1 MKSGKPEFLIAVNA
15 RGLACSAD
23 SCLCQRRGGLTMQQ
37 SMSAQRAAVVTQ
49 GADVVPVRRWHPT
62 GHQVS
67 IFSSLLMAVII
78 GVFFIAMRGWSPS
91 PEWQVQADFAVTWI
105 LLTYIWLQMG
115 TLILVGAG
123 SKTRMW
129 LDALS
134 SVVPLFLIVYVILQ
148 YYSDYLALSPFQV
161 KTAWVTAYTML
172 LDLVIDLGVSVLLS
186 RQVVDVGASGVG

>member
-1 MKSGKPEFLIAVNA
+1 
-15 RGLACSAD
+15 
-23 SCLCQRRGGLTMQQ
+23 
-37 SMSAQRAAVVTQ
+37 MSAQRAAVVGQ
-49 GADVVPVRRWHPT
+49 GLHLVPVRRWHPT

-67 IFSSLLMAVII
+67 ILSSLLMSVVVA
-78 GVFFIAMRGWSPS
+78 VFFIVTRGWNPP
-91 PEWQVQADFAVTWI
+91 PEWQVNADFAVTWL
-105 LLTYIWLQMG
+105 LLTYIWVQMG

-123 SKTRMW
+123 TKTQMW
-129 LDALS
+129 LDALT

-148 YYSDYLALSPFQV
+148 YYSGYLDLSQFQV

>member
-1 MKSGKPEFLIAVNA
+1 
-15 RGLACSAD
+15 
-23 SCLCQRRGGLTMQQ
+23 
-37 SMSAQRAAVVTQ
+37 MSAQRAAVVGQ
-49 GADVVPVRRWHPT
+49 GLHLVPVRRWHPT

-67 IFSSLLMAVII
+67 ILSSLLMSVVVA
-78 GVFFIAMRGWSPS
+78 VFFIVTRGWSPP
-91 PEWQVQADFAVTWI
+91 PEWQVNADFAVTWL
-105 LLTYIWLQMG
+105 LLTYIWVQMG

-123 SKTRMW
+123 TKTQMW
-129 LDALS
+129 LDALT

-148 YYSDYLALSPFQV
+148 YYSGYLDLSQFQV